1 MPYCPKCR
9 AEYVY
14 GVRSC
19 LDCEEPL
26 VEELPPDAGTTAN
39 VRFVTAFQARH
50 VMEAHLIQGILEAE
64 GIPCLL
70 VGAREQ
76 IYPQLP
82 VFIQVPEDRLEEAQQ
97 LLEEVRQAPPPDP
110 EDLWEK
116 PAFG

>member
-14 GVRSC
+14 GVRYC
-19 LDCEEPL
+19 LDCDEA
-26 VEELPPDAGTTAN
+26 VVDTLPKEAETAN
-39 VRFVTAFQARH
+39 VKFVTAFQARH

-82 VFIQVPEDRLEEAQQ
+82 VFIQVPEDRLEEAQR
-97 LLEEVRQAPPPDP
+97 LIEEVRESPPDP
-110 EDLWEK
+110 EDLQDE
-116 PAFG
+116 PIF

>member
-14 GVRSC
+14 GVRYC
-19 LDCEEPL
+19 LDCEETL
-26 VEELPPDAGTTAN
+26 VEEPPPDPDSGTTAN

-50 VMEAHLIQGILEAE
+50 VMEAYLIQGLLEAE

-82 VFIQVPEDRLEEAQQ
+82 VFIQVPEDRWEEAQQ
-97 LLEEVRQAPPPDP
+97 LIEEVRRSPPDP
-110 EDLWEK
+110 EDLQDE
-116 PAFG
+116 PVS

>member
-14 GVRSC
+14 GVRYC
-19 LDCEEPL
+19 LDCHEAL
-26 VEELPPDAGTTAN
+26 VEKLPRGDKTAN
-39 VRFVTAFQARH
+39 VRFVTAFEARD
-50 VMEAHLIQGILEAE
+50 VVEAHLIQGILEAE

-82 VFIQVPEDRLEEAQQ
+82 VFVQVPEERVGEAQR
-97 LLEEVRQAPPPDP
+97 LIDEVRNAPPEGDP
-110 EDLWEK
+110 LGGRAD
-116 PAFG
+116 